1 MSASLKVLRGRLN
14 QVLEQIESSKFLSSD
29 GLGNEIGFWIFDYP
43 AEHELLVRE
52 ELDHISKRLHKRH
65 NFAHI
70 NIFAEI
76 VALLEERGLFE
87 RACERE
93 KQVGLEALK
102 KNLSGP
108 LQQDKISRY
117 LAAKYNFAEL
127 DFVILSGL
135 GNAWPLIRGHE
146 LLSALQDVMGHT
158 PLVLFYPG
166 TYSGLNLQPFGE
178 VESRN
183 YYRAFKLVP

>member
-1 MSASLKVLRGRLN
+1 MSLTKLRSRLN
-14 QVLEQIESSKFLSSD
+14 QILEQIESPKFLSSD

-43 AEHELLVRE
+43 AEHELIVRD
-52 ELDHISKRLHKRH
+52 ELTHITKRLEKRH
-65 NFAHI
+65 TFLHI
-70 NIFAEI
+70 HLFAEI
-76 VALLEERGLFE
+76 VALLEDRGLFE
-87 RACERE
+87 RACQRE

-102 KNLSGP
+102 KNLAGP
-108 LQQDKISRY
+108 LQQDKIAKH
-117 LAAKYNFAEL
+117 LANKYNFQDAE
-127 DFVILSGL
+127 FVIVSGL
-135 GNAWPLIRGHE
+135 GSAWPLVRGHE
-146 LLSALQDVMGHT
+146 FLSAMQDVMGHT